1 MTTEDS
7 TVRRMVV
14 KVGTSVLTAGTD
26 CLNRPFLVE
35 LARQVALLHAQ
46 GVQVILV
53 SSGAVAAGWERLGFP
68 SRQRLKKET
77 AVSFKQVLAAVG
89 QGRLM
94 HLYDQLFDIYG
105 VRVAQALLTRDDL
118 HDRRRYLNARNTL
131 LHCLDSGIVPVINE
145 NDAIATNEIRVGD
158 NDRLSALV
166 ANVVD
171 ADVLILLTDVDGL
184 YSSNPRRDPLA
195 VRIDVVPHIDEHVWA
210 IAEGSGT
217 HRGTGGMHTKILAA
231 DLATRSG
238 TSVLITSGSHPDILN
253 RVVNGDYPGTWF
265 PASTTHLESRKRWL
279 LAETVLH
286 SRVVV
291 DDGAAQALLH
301 QGKSL
306 LPAGIVAVEG
316 AFDRGQTIRIYDSGG
331 EEIAR
336 GLTQYGAADM
346 VLIKGI
352 HSSKV
357 ADILGYAYGPEI
369 VHRDDMVLL

>member
-1 MTTEDS
+1 MH
-7 TVRRMVV
+7 RLVV

-26 CLNRPFLVE
+26 CLNRPFLVD

-131 LHCLDSGIVPVINE
+131 LHCLESGIVPIINE
-145 NDAIATNEIRVGD
+145 NDAVATNEIRVGD

-171 ADVLILLTDVDGL
+171 ADTLVLLTDVDGL

-195 VRIDVVPHIDEHVWA
+195 VRLDVVPQIDEHIWA
-210 IAEGSGT
+210 MAEGSGT
-217 HRGTGGMHTKILAA
+217 HRGTGGMQTKIIAA

-238 TSVLITSGSHPDILN
+238 TSVLVTSGSQPDVLV
-253 RVVNGDYPGTWF
+253 RVVDGERPGTWF
-265 PASTTHLESRKRWL
+265 PSSTNHLESRKRWL

-291 DDGAAQALLH
+291 DDGAVQALLH

-306 LPAGIVAVEG
+306 LPAGVVAVEG
-316 AFDRGQTIRIYDSGG
+316 TFDRGQTIRIYGG
-331 EEIAR
+331 GGDEIAR
-336 GLTQYGAADM
+336 GLTQYGAAD
-346 VLIKGI
+346 VLLIKGL

-357 ADILGYAYGPEI
+357 AEVLGYAYGAEI